1 MNMISLIDELYIC
14 NKFYILCKWMII
26 DWFFLLYCINVFVK
40 KIGNR
45 CFMMMVKIDILI
57 MWNFNLIF
65 LVNLCLKKNFLV
77 LGIMKVEYYEVWIF
91 RIVCIYVKN

>member
-1 MNMISLIDELYIC
+1 
-14 NKFYILCKWMII
+14 
-26 DWFFLLYCINVFVK
+26 
-40 KIGNR
+40 
-45 CFMMMVKIDILI
+45 

-91 RIVCIYVKN
+91 RIVLYICKKLKYVCISKVS